1 MPDWTIEPLTSADD
15 LDGVLAVEHA
25 AFTNP
30 WTREMYEAEL
40 KNAGVSFI
48 VLARAGSGQVIGFCS
63 YWRIYDELH
72 INNLAVLP
80 DWRSRGIGTA
90 LLTRV
95 LSEGAASGAVRAL
108 LEVRRSNT
116 QAQRLYERFGFAVAG
131 LRRHYYSQPIED
143 AVVLWCALPHAAGS
157 PASSSA

>member
-48 VLARAGSGQVIGFCS
+48 VLARDRSGQVIGFCS

-72 INNLAVLP
+72 INNLAILP

-90 LLTRV
+90 LLRRV

-131 LRRHYYSQPIED
+131 LRRHYYSQPTED
-143 AVVLWCALPHAAGS
+143 AVVLWCALPHGAGS
-157 PASSSA
+157 PATSSA